1 MAKKKVTRKELLK
14 KPDEFLTFSGKAFN
28 VISAYQKQLRVV
40 GVALAVIVVG
50 YLAVTTYLRHINKK
64 GQDAYNTACY
74 ALAENMK
81 PGADPENLNRSVE
94 LFEKVKDQ
102 YGLSKAAGLALPHI
116 AYLKFLEKKYDE
128 AIALQQEFLDDVSG
142 KTQYESLS
150 SLALAACHEAKG
162 DLKAAIESL
171 SPVLDRPY
179 DDPFKEAAMLSLAR
193 LYRLDNEPERAK
205 EILKE
210 FVEEYKDSPFLPMA
224 KARL

>member
-1 MAKKKVTRKELLK
+1 MAKKKVSRKELLK
-14 KPDEFLTFSGKAFN
+14 KPDEFLTFSSKALN
-28 VISAYQKQLRVV
+28 AISAYQNQLRVV
-40 GVALAVIVVG
+40 GVALAVVVVG
-50 YLAVTTYLRHINKK
+50 YLAVHTYLRHINKK

-81 PGADPENLNRSVE
+81 PGADPENLNGSVE

-102 YGLSKAAGLALPHI
+102 YGLSKAARLALPHI
-116 AYLKFLEKKYDE
+116 AYLKFLEKEYDE

-150 SLALAACHEAKG
+150 RLALAACHEAKG
-162 DLKAAIESL
+162 DVKAAIETL

-179 DDPFKEAAMLSLAR
+179 APFKEAAMLSLAR

>member
-1 MAKKKVTRKELLK
+1 
-14 KPDEFLTFSGKAFN
+14 
-28 VISAYQKQLRVV
+28 
-40 GVALAVIVVG
+40 
-50 YLAVTTYLRHINKK
+50 
-64 GQDAYNTACY
+64 
-74 ALAENMK
+74 MK